1 MIILLDTLSEINQL
15 ILSIL
20 TNMSSLSE
28 RRRSNLSKMNS
39 TLYNLLVALIDEMM
53 SNISFKLTPL
63 YYFPLYD

>member
-53 SNISFKLTPL
+53 SNISFKLTAL